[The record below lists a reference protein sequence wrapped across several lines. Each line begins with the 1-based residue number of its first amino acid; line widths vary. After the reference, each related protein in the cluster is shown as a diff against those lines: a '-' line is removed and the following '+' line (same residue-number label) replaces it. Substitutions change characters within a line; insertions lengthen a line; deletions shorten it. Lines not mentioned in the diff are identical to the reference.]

1 MGFEISANRFSINS
15 GSGLLTYFL
24 KSVGVV
30 PKKEAEVENPGENF
44 SEVLFVPID
53 AKLERAGIKIILLE
67 VHQEL

>member
-1 MGFEISANRFSINS
+1 M
-15 GSGLLTYFL
+15 LTYFL